1 MRCIL
6 NFVSSSLSILFS
18 TTPIRPSSRS
28 CQDHQ
33 WIAHSP
39 LHCPFLELLI
49 SNLSMGTKLGLPN
62 TDTWVPITLKSASL
76 PCLLHFNKGCIIFPF
91 APTQILGDLNSSF
104 SNPTFN
110 TKVSHIVSNFK
121 TFPKL
126 ENSCHFHRHNPVHH
140 VFFFFSW
147 KTSVASCLSSLQ
159 SVLHTPSR
167 MNFGKCESDYTI
179 SLSKPSK
186 DSHCTC
192 SEILTPSYGPKSL
205 SYLATWAGLCFS
217 KMIKP
222 TYLSH
227 PTCSL
232 NVADAP
238 TTL

>member
-6 NFVSSSLSILFS
+6 NFVSSSLSNLSS

-39 LHCPFLELLI
+39 LHCPFLELLV
-49 SNLSMGTKLGLPN
+49 SSLSMGIKLGLPN
-62 TDTWVPITLKSASL
+62 MDTWVPITLKSAPYPVFSISI
-76 PCLLHFNKGCIIFPF
+76 NGCIICPF
-91 APTQILGDLNSSF
+91 APTQILGDFNSSL
-104 SNPTFN
+104 SNLTSN

-126 ENSCHFHRHNPVHH
+126 ESSCCFHRHNRVHYLY
-140 VFFFFSW
+140 FSW
-147 KTSVASCLSSLQ
+147 KTSVASCPSSLQ
-159 SVLHTPSR
+159 SVLHIPSR
-167 MNFGKCESDYTI
+167 VNFWKCESDYTI

-186 DSHCTC
+186 DSHRTC
-192 SEILTPSYGPKSL
+192 SKILTPSYGPKSL
-205 SYLATWAGLCFS
+205 NYLATGAGLCFS

-227 PTCSL
+227 LTCSL

-238 TTL
+238 PTL